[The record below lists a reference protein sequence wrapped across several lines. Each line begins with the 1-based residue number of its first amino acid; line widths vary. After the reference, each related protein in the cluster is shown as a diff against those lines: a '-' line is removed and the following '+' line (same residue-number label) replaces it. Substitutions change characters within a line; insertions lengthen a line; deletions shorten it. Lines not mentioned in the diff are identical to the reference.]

1 MKNIMDEA
9 IQGLLN
15 LHLTKGVQPSD
26 LSNNLF
32 DQEYVDFNIKK
43 KNGALILD
51 LSYMEETDEL
61 PQKISMRYTYNSDR
75 YLVLIEQK
83 IGTRKFNVQWCR
95 ISAVAIATRNVT
107 DVLASAGISPT
118 VIGAILET
126 LPNDLKE
133 SIVVRLRSVA

>member
-83 IGTRKFNVQWCR
+83 IGTKKFNVQWCR
-95 ISAVAIATRNVT
+95 LSAVAIAIRNVT
-107 DVLASAGISPT
+107 DILAGAGISPA
-118 VIGAILET
+118 VIGSILET